1 MNDRKTIAQVISAVF
16 NAPFVSLYA
25 FVALILY
32 LSTPAAPTLLL
43 IAVIFGTALP
53 TGVILYMR
61 KRGIIR
67 DVYASER
74 GTRFKP
80 FLAALVSYL
89 IGMLLL
95 LALSA
100 PKSVIALMACY
111 VVNTAVMTL
120 ITLKWK
126 ISIHASGVAGPATF
140 FVFMLGPVMLPLLL
154 VILPVGWARITLGA
168 HTRNQV
174 LAGFFLTI
182 VLTWLQ
188 LAIYI
193 M

>member
-1 MNDRKTIAQVISAVF
+1 MPDRRTTAEIISAVF

-25 FVALILY
+25 FVAWILY
-32 LSTPAAPTLLL
+32 LSTPVAPTLLL
-43 IAVIFGTALP
+43 IAAIFGTALP
-53 TGVILYMR
+53 TGAILYMR
-61 KRGIIR
+61 NKGIIR

-80 FLAALVSYL
+80 FLVALASYL
-89 IGMLLL
+89 IGTLLL
-95 LALSA
+95 LAVSA
-100 PKSVIALMACY
+100 PRSVTALMACY
-111 VVNTAVMTL
+111 LVNTGVMTI

-140 FVFMLGPVMLPLLL
+140 FVFVLGPALLLLLL

-182 VLTWLQ
+182 ALTWIQ
-188 LAIYI
+188 LAIY
-193 M
+193 MM

>member
-1 MNDRKTIAQVISAVF
+1 MPDRRTAAEIISAVF

-25 FVALILY
+25 FVAWILY
-32 LSTPAAPTLLL
+32 LSALAAPTLLL
-43 IAVIFGTALP
+43 IAAIFGTVIP

-61 KRGIIR
+61 KKGIIR
-67 DVYASER
+67 DVYASDR

-80 FLAALVSYL
+80 FLAALASYL
-89 IGMLLL
+89 AGMLLL
-95 LALSA
+95 LVVSA
-100 PKSVIALMACY
+100 PKSVTAIMACY
-111 VVNTAVMTL
+111 LVNTGVMTI

-140 FVFMLGPVMLPLLL
+140 FVFMLGSAMLLLLL
-154 VILPVGWARITLGA
+154 VILPVSWARITLGA

-182 VLTWLQ
+182 ALTWIQ
-188 LAIYI
+188 LAIY
-193 M
+193 MR

>member
-1 MNDRKTIAQVISAVF
+1 MADRRTVAEVISAVF

-32 LSTPAAPTLLL
+32 LSTQDAPTLLF
-43 IAVIFGTALP
+43 IAAIFGTVLP

-89 IGMLLL
+89 IGMLML
-95 LALSA
+95 LALGA
-100 PKSVIALMACY
+100 PRSVTALMACY
-111 VVNTAVMTL
+111 LVNTGVMTI

-140 FVFMLGPVMLPLLL
+140 FVFTLGPALLPLLL

-182 VLTWLQ
+182 ALTWFQ
-188 LAIYI
+188 LAIYMI
-193 M
+193 

>member
-1 MNDRKTIAQVISAVF
+1 MLDRRTVAEIISAVF

-25 FVALILY
+25 FLALILY
-32 LSTPAAPTLLL
+32 LSAPGAPTLLL
-43 IAVIFGTALP
+43 ITAIFGTALP

-61 KRGIIR
+61 KRGIIG

-80 FLAALVSYL
+80 FLAALASYL
-89 IGMLLL
+89 AGMLLL
-95 LALSA
+95 LALGA
-100 PKSVIALMACY
+100 PRSVTALMACY
-111 VVNTAVMTL
+111 FVNTGIMTI

-140 FVFMLGPVMLPLLL
+140 FVYEFGPALLPLLF

-174 LAGFFLTI
+174 LVGFFLTI
-182 VLTWLQ
+182 ALTWLQ
-188 LAIYI
+188 LAIY
-193 M
+193 MM